1 MRAGRI
7 MAITFVGAAL
17 LATSCRCTRLRG
29 NVDTTKD
36 YYDDDEAP
44 EYQVRILNGH
54 EERVPWAKVPE
65 ASRYL
70 IEYDPKT
77 LKPKVRVPIV
87 KWTCTSRD
95 AQGRPVPMEEAYRFE
110 YEEVGLNPK
119 HHLHGSGGYYR

>member
-1 MRAGRI
+1 M
-7 MAITFVGAAL
+7 
-17 LATSCRCTRLRG
+17 
-29 NVDTTKD
+29 
-36 YYDDDEAP
+36 
-44 EYQVRILNGH
+44 
-54 EERVPWAKVPE
+54 PE

-95 AQGRPVPMEEAYRFE
+95 AEGRPVPMEKAYRYE
-110 YEEVGLNPK
+110 YEQVGLNPK